1 VSNNAEF
8 AGASGSLER
17 AISIAVHAH
26 AGVEDRGGSPYIL
39 HPLRVMM
46 AVGGDSAKI
55 VAVLHDVVED
65 CEDWSIERLDREGF
79 SREVLDALAGVTK
92 LPEEEAAPGDSPEIK
107 LERYLSF
114 VRRAGANP
122 ISRAVKLADLNDNLD
137 VSRLGK
143 VTENDARR
151 LNKYLAAKAVLQ
163 ALNQ

>member
-1 VSNNAEF
+1 MVNSDVF
-8 AGASGSLER
+8 SGSPGSLGR

-26 AGVEDRGGSPYIL
+26 AGVEDKGGNPYIL

-46 AVGGDSAKI
+46 AVDGDLAKT

-65 CEDWSIERLDREGF
+65 GEGWSLERLAGEGF
-79 SREVLDALAGVTK
+79 SPEVLDALAGVTK
-92 LPEEEAAPGDSPEIK
+92 LPEEEDGPNDSPEAK
-107 LERYLSF
+107 LERYLGF

-143 VTENDARR
+143 VSEKDARR
-151 LNKYLAAKAVLQ
+151 LSKYLAAKAVLL
-163 ALNQ
+163 AM